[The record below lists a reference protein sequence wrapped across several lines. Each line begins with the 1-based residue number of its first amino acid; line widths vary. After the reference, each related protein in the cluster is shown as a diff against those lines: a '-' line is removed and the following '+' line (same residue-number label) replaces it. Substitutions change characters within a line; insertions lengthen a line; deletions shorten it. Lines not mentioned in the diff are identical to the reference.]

1 MNTNFMQNG
10 EKTKLIILSINIK
23 IRERKIFFSE
33 YRYYIKELIFDRP
46 QGKRFT
52 TASLTLVFRT
62 QQWGIFQSNFESQRM
77 FTFVFSRGALLWSF
91 VRVKLY
97 DFLEPPVPG
106 LTLVCYRIC
115 PFVKINIALLFMTDY
130 CLPK

>member
-1 MNTNFMQNG
+1 MNRKILSIIMNTNFMQNG

-33 YRYYIKELIFDRP
+33 YRYYIKELIFDWP

-77 FTFVFSRGALLWSF
+77 FTFVFSCGALLWSF

-97 DFLEPPVPG
+97 DFLEPPV
-106 LTLVCYRIC
+106 
-115 PFVKINIALLFMTDY
+115 ALLFMTDY